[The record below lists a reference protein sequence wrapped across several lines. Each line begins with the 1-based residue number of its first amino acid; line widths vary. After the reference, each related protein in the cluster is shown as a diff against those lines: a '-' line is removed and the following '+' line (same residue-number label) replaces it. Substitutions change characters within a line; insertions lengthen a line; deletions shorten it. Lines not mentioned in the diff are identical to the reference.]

1 MDPAK
6 AIISSN
12 DKEVTLEDVNRLL
25 DLGRLL
31 LSVLSPE
38 EINTI
43 QSLIHEASVID
54 QIGNTGDS

>member
-1 MDPAK
+1 MDPAE
-6 AIISSN
+6 AIIN
-12 DKEVTLEDVNRLL
+12 PKNQDITLEEVNRLL

-43 QSLIHEASVID
+43 QSLILESSVID